1 MLFEV
6 ENRRYEIII
15 ASDVVRDGLGCELW
29 DTDKNQM
36 LVEIFRNDN
45 LKRIHF
51 NSSETD
57 VPFAV
62 IEKLIQVFNDRVG
75 REFQD

>member
-6 ENRRYEIII
+6 ENRRYEIIT
-15 ASDVVRDGLGCELW
+15 ASDVIRDGLGCELW
-29 DTDKNQM
+29 DADKNQM

-45 LKRIHF
+45 LKKIQF
-51 NSSETD
+51 NSSEMD
-57 VPFAV
+57 VPFEV
-62 IEKLIQVFNDRVG
+62 IEKLIKTFEERVG